1 LYHLQNAIETGTTDV
16 SGIRY
21 SVDDFCYKPI
31 TGKGCI
37 VTSPMQY
44 WKSDLERLQKQ
55 TEQEVKA
62 TAQCVAPAD
71 STERVCFDKIGVP
84 VMQFTIFGGLT
95 CETPKKNDCSDC
107 IVDASGLQTTF
118 LLYNNDYSLINA
130 EAWERDVFIRNI
142 KSFNV
147 AMG

>member
-1 LYHLQNAIETGTTDV
+1 
-16 SGIRY
+16 
-21 SVDDFCYKPI
+21 
-31 TGKGCI
+31 
-37 VTSPMQY
+37 
-44 WKSDLERLQKQ
+44 
-55 TEQEVKA
+55 
-62 TAQCVAPAD
+62 
-71 STERVCFDKIGVP
+71 VP

-142 KSFNV
+142 KSFNF

>member
-1 LYHLQNAIETGTTDV
+1 
-16 SGIRY
+16 
-21 SVDDFCYKPI
+21 
-31 TGKGCI
+31 
-37 VTSPMQY
+37 MQY
-44 WKSDLERLQKQ
+44 WKSDLDRLQKQ

-142 KSFNV
+142 KSFKF